1 MNTRIRPAVRWR
13 AGVTSLQMWAQMAI
27 RMLVIA
33 AALWATSAV
42 ALVWYW
48 SGRYGGWPA
57 HRYFGRWILA
67 WIFTQML
74 PLSFLP
80 LPYRGVRY
88 QAASMYE
95 FLNRR
100 FYFGHPFPVWFVHY
114 SLWALMPT
122 GLALFAVGGFFF
134 PRRLDA
140 ADDEYVRGTDV
151 IPARKLARELKG
163 DGVGIG
169 GVKIPRSIESQHLLF
184 VGSPGSGKSTTIRS
198 LLRQIEA
205 RGETAI
211 VLDSECEYVPEFFR
225 PERGDL
231 ILNPLDVRCPG
242 WTPWAEL
249 RPESEAMDSEA
260 LASALLPDPA
270 NPFGQSGAD
279 FFFRESARTLI
290 VGLFDI
296 VRTGDPA
303 DIPKLLGLPRVKLKE
318 ALRGIA
324 AEALIDPGAHDQG
337 AGIVATAFNAT
348 KAFHHLPPPSERQWS
363 ALEWAESR
371 RGWLFLSSTED
382 SRDAASPLQSVWLDC
397 LVRRLM
403 AAQESREQIWIIADE
418 LPVLRR
424 QAQLESL
431 VVRGR
436 KRGLCAVLGFQ
447 AITQL
452 RALYGRDQTATM
464 VAAPATKLILRTGEP
479 ETARWSSEQIGEREV
494 SRTQVGASA
503 GPREMRDGFTIHP
516 QRVVEKAAL
525 PSEIQMLQPFQGYL
539 CITGHRRAIVEFSY
553 LNPIK
558 RQPGFVQRLT
568 TNEEPEAESAPAS
581 ANGPPETGAGVAD
594 GCRVQAASR
603 TKRPL
608 A

>member
-1 MNTRIRPAVRWR
+1 
-13 AGVTSLQMWAQMAI
+13 
-27 RMLVIA
+27 
-33 AALWATSAV
+33 
-42 ALVWYW
+42 
-48 SGRYGGWPA
+48 
-57 HRYFGRWILA
+57 
-67 WIFTQML
+67 
-74 PLSFLP
+74 
-80 LPYRGVRY
+80 
-88 QAASMYE
+88 
-95 FLNRR
+95 
-100 FYFGHPFPVWFVHY
+100 
-114 SLWALMPT
+114 
-122 GLALFAVGGFFF
+122 
-134 PRRLDA
+134 
-140 ADDEYVRGTDV
+140 
-151 IPARKLARELKG
+151 
-163 DGVGIG
+163 
-169 GVKIPRSIESQHLLF
+169 
-184 VGSPGSGKSTTIRS
+184 
-198 LLRQIEA
+198 
-205 RGETAI
+205 
-211 VLDSECEYVPEFFR
+211 VPEFFR

-231 ILNPLDVRCPG
+231 ILNPLDARCLG
-242 WTPWAEL
+242 WTPWTEL
-249 RPESEAMDSEA
+249 RPESEAMDAEA

-290 VGLFDI
+290 VGLLDV

-303 DIPKLLGLPRVKLKE
+303 DIPKLLGLPRAKLKE
-318 ALRGIA
+318 ALRGVP

-337 AGIVATAFNAT
+337 AGIIATAFNAT
-348 KAFHHLPPPSERQWS
+348 KAFHHLPPQIDPQWS
-363 ALEWAESR
+363 ALDWAQSR
-371 RGWLFLSSTED
+371 KGWLFLSSTED

-403 AAQESREQIWIIADE
+403 AAQESREQIWIVADE

-452 RALYGRDQTATM
+452 RALYGRDRTATM
-464 VAAPATKLILRTGEP
+464 AAAPATKLILRTGEP
-479 ETARWSSEQIGEREV
+479 DTARWSSEQIGEREV

-558 RQPGFVQRLT
+558 RQPGFVPRLT
-568 TNEEPEAESAPAS
+568 TNKEPEAESAAPALDGTPN
-581 ANGPPETGAGVAD
+581 AEAGAAD
-594 GCRVQAASR
+594 SRRAQASPR
-603 TKRPL
+603 SQRPL

>member
-1 MNTRIRPAVRWR
+1 MKTLIRPAVRWR
-13 AGVTSLQMWAQMAI
+13 AGVTSLQMWAQMVM

-33 AALWATSAV
+33 AALWAISAV
-42 ALVWYW
+42 VLVWYW
-48 SGRYGGWPA
+48 AGRYGGWA
-57 HRYFGRWILA
+57 GHRYFGRWILA
-67 WIFTQML
+67 WVFTQLL

-88 QAASMYE
+88 PSATMYE

-100 FYFGHPFPVWFVHY
+100 FYFGHSFGIWFAHY
-114 SLWALMPT
+114 SLWALIPA
-122 GLALFAVGGFFF
+122 GAILLAAGGILF

-151 IPARKLARELKG
+151 IPVRKLVRELKG
-163 DGVGIG
+163 DGVEIG
-169 GVKIPRSIESQHLLF
+169 GVRIPRSIESQHLLF
-184 VGSPGSGKSTTIRS
+184 VGSSGSGKSTTIRN

-211 VLDSECEYVPEFFR
+211 VLDSECESVPEFFR

-231 ILNPLDVRCPG
+231 ILNPLDLRCPG

-249 RPESEAMDSEA
+249 RPGSEAMDAEA

-270 NPFGQSGAD
+270 NPFAQSGAD

-290 VGLFDI
+290 VGLLDV

-303 DIPKLLGLPRVKLKE
+303 DIPKLLGLSRGKLKE
-318 ALRGIA
+318 TLRCVP

-337 AGIVATAFNAT
+337 AGIVAIAFNAT
-348 KAFHHLPPPSERQWS
+348 KAFHHLPRKFERAWS
-363 ALEWAESR
+363 AVEWVNAP

-382 SRDAASPLQSVWLDC
+382 SREAASPLQSVWLDC

-403 AAQESREQIWIIADE
+403 AAQEPHQQIWIVADE
-418 LPVLRR
+418 LPILRR

-436 KRGLCAVLGFQ
+436 KRELCAVLGFQ

-464 VAAPATKLILRTGEP
+464 AAAPATKLILRTGEP

-516 QRVVEKAAL
+516 QRVVESAAL
-525 PSEIQMLQPFQGYL
+525 PSEIQMLQPFQGSL
-539 CITGHRRAIVEFSY
+539 CMTGHRRAIVEFSY
-553 LNPIK
+553 LAPVK
-558 RQPGFVQRLT
+558 RERGFLPRLT
-568 TNEEPEAESAPAS
+568 TSEEPEVESPPTPLDGAPEAEAGAADSRRAQAS
-581 ANGPPETGAGVAD
+581 P
-594 GCRVQAASR
+594 RSQ
-603 TKRPL
+603 RPL

>member
-1 MNTRIRPAVRWR
+1 MERPRTKGKVERFIRYLR
-13 AGVTSLQMWAQMAI
+13 A
-27 RMLVIA
+27 
-33 AALWATSAV
+33 
-42 ALVWYW
+42 
-48 SGRYGGWPA
+48 
-57 HRYFGRWILA
+57 
-67 WIFTQML
+67 
-74 PLSFLP
+74 SF
-80 LPYRGVRY
+80 
-88 QAASMYE
+88 
-95 FLNRR
+95 
-100 FYFGHPFPVWFVHY
+100 
-114 SLWALMPT
+114 
-122 GLALFAVGGFFF
+122 
-134 PRRLDA
+134 
-140 ADDEYVRGTDV
+140 
-151 IPARKLARELKG
+151 
-163 DGVGIG
+163 
-169 GVKIPRSIESQHLLF
+169 
-184 VGSPGSGKSTTIRS
+184 
-198 LLRQIEA
+198 
-205 RGETAI
+205 
-211 VLDSECEYVPEFFR
+211 YVP
-225 PERGDL
+225 
-231 ILNPLDVRCPG
+231 
-242 WTPWAEL
+242 
-249 RPESEAMDSEA
+249 
-260 LASALLPDPA
+260 LASQLD
-270 NPFGQSGAD
+270 
-279 FFFRESARTLI
+279 R
-290 VGLFDI
+290 
-296 VRTGDPA
+296 
-303 DIPKLLGLPRVKLKE
+303 
-318 ALRGIA
+318 
-324 AEALIDPGAHDQG
+324 H
-337 AGIVATAFNAT
+337 
-348 KAFHHLPPPSERQWS
+348 WS

-403 AAQESREQIWIIADE
+403 AAQESREQIWIVADE
-418 LPVLRR
+418 LPVLKR

-464 VAAPATKLILRTGEP
+464 AAAPATKLILRTGEP
-479 ETARWSSEQIGEREV
+479 DTARWSSEQIGEREV

-568 TNEEPEAESAPAS
+568 TKEEPEAESAPAS
-581 ANGPPETGAGVAD
+581 ANGTPETGAGVAD

>member
-1 MNTRIRPAVRWR
+1 VNTRIRPAVRWR
-13 AGVTSLQMWAQMAI
+13 AGVTSLQMWAQMAMRI
-27 RMLVIA
+27 LVIA

-48 SGRYGGWPA
+48 VGRYGGWSA
-57 HRYFGRWILA
+57 HEYFGRWILA
-67 WIFTQML
+67 WVFTQVL
-74 PLSFLP
+74 PLPFLS
-80 LPYRGVRY
+80 LPYRGGCY
-88 QAASMYE
+88 PSGSMYE
-95 FLNRR
+95 FLNRS
-100 FYFGHPFPVWFVHY
+100 FYFGHSFAIWFAHY

-122 GLALFAVGGFFF
+122 GLILLAMGRFLF

-140 ADDEYVRGTDV
+140 ADDQYVRGTDV
-151 IPARKLARELKG
+151 IAPRKLARELRG
-163 DGVGIG
+163 DGVEIG
-169 GVKIPRSIESQHLLF
+169 GVRIPRSIESQHFLF

-242 WTPWAEL
+242 WAPWAEL
-249 RPESEAMDSEA
+249 RPGSEAMDAEA
-260 LASALLPDPA
+260 LATALLPDPA
-270 NPFGQSGAD
+270 NLFSQSGAD

-290 VGLFDI
+290 VGLLDI

-303 DIPKLLGLPRVKLKE
+303 DIPKLLGLPRAKLKE
-318 ALRGIA
+318 AFRGIP
-324 AEALIDPGAHDQG
+324 AEALIDPGAHEQG

-348 KAFHHLPPPSERQWS
+348 KAFRHLPRQVDRQWS
-363 ALEWAESR
+363 AVGWAELR
-371 RGWLFLSSTED
+371 KGWLFLSSTED
-382 SRDAASPLQSVWLDC
+382 SREAAAPLQSVWLDC

-403 AAQESREQIWIIADE
+403 AAQEFREQTWIIADE
-418 LPVLRR
+418 LPILRR

-464 VAAPATKLILRTGEP
+464 AAAPATKLILRTGEP
-479 ETARWSSEQIGEREV
+479 DTARWSSAQIGEREV

-503 GPREMRDGFTIHP
+503 GPREVRDGFTIHP
-516 QRVVEKAAL
+516 QRVVESAAL

-553 LNPIK
+553 LAPIM
-558 RQPGFVQRLT
+558 RQAGFVQRLT
-568 TNEEPEAESAPAS
+568 TEDEAEADSAPPSADCAQDMHESGGDGRRDQRAS
-581 ANGPPETGAGVAD
+581 
-594 GCRVQAASR
+594 QM
-603 TKRPL
+603 KRPL